1 MYWSVAGLYAAFAA
15 ESFIRVPKMGTFW
28 QVVAWTFVLVTGL
41 CLCFLSKRKRIGRHN
56 LGKIRGNAPPQYFG
70 DILYKKTM
78 DINSDTPNPEKTTG
92 KVKTHDAEW
101 LKELAIQSWQAE
113 LVMSG
118 LIITGLLQMPDLF
131 IKWVEPSIIQSGEIE
146 FSFLN
151 MASTFFLIGIDTMII
166 FFGVH
171 LLFRGIWIALLGL
184 NSVYPNGIDVTS
196 TGGLSE
202 KYWQKAK
209 EKYPDLTAYNVEL
222 DATCSVL
229 FSMAAVIVIMISSV
243 SIIIL
248 LFYQLIQLLTSYF
261 PILSDYMLPIGIGFY
276 LIFLLVSIIAQ
287 YLAKKYPDNEK
298 IAKIL
303 TGYGSITS
311 TVFSLYIFRK
321 PIGYI
326 SSILT
331 SNSKS
336 KSGRYIFFLACAVMG
351 FMGAK
356 HLESHYAFS
365 DFEAKR
371 YFTFNNKPHQIL
383 AFNYENLLDKEAEI
397 YTPVIQSD
405 MVKDDFLKVFI
416 PTIARETEHIS
427 FEEYGLMKRIKMTDA
442 QRQARDKERL
452 AAYKQ
457 FNQIYINNVV
467 QDSLEY
473 QFYTHPQ
480 AAERGL
486 VVYVPSDSFIR
497 GRNILEIR
505 KNYFSKDSVQKI
517 VKIPFFFKKG

>member
-1 MYWSVAGLYAAFAA
+1 
-15 ESFIRVPKMGTFW
+15 
-28 QVVAWTFVLVTGL
+28 
-41 CLCFLSKRKRIGRHN
+41 
-56 LGKIRGNAPPQYFG
+56 
-70 DILYKKTM
+70 M
-78 DINSDTPNPEKTTG
+78 DIHSETPKQEQITN
-92 KVKTHDAEW
+92 KVKTHDADW

-118 LIITGLLQMPDLF
+118 LIITGLFQMPDLF

-151 MASTFFLIGIDTMII
+151 MASTFFLVGIDTMII
-166 FFGVH
+166 FFGIH

-196 TGGLSE
+196 KFGLGE

-209 EKYPDLTAYNVEL
+209 EKYPDLTAYNIEL

-229 FSMAAVIVIMISSV
+229 FSMAAVIIIMISSI

-261 PILSDYMLPIGIGFY
+261 PIIADYILPIGIGFY
-276 LIFLLVSIIAQ
+276 LLFMLISLVSQ
-287 YLAKKYPDNEK
+287 YLGKKYPDNQR
-298 IAKIL
+298 IVKIL
-303 TGYGSITS
+303 LGYSFAMS
-311 TVFSLYIFRK
+311 TIFSLYIFRK

-326 SSILT
+326 TSILT
-331 SNSKS
+331 SNTKS
-336 KSGRYIFFLACAVMG
+336 KSGMYLFMLACAVMG

-356 HLESHYAFS
+356 HMGSHYAFT
-365 DFEAKR
+365 DFEAQK

-405 MVKDDFLKVFI
+405 IITDDFVKVFI
-416 PTIARETEHIS
+416 PTIAREKEHIP
-427 FEEYGLMKRIKMTDA
+427 FQEYGLVKRFKMNAA
-442 QRQARDKERL
+442 QKEARDKERL
-452 AAYKQ
+452 SAYKH
-457 FNQIYINNVV
+457 FNQIYINNVL
-467 QDSLEY
+467 QDSLDY

-486 VVYVPSDSFIR
+486 LVYVPSDNFVK

-505 KNYFSKDSVQKI
+505 KNYFSKDSIQKI
-517 VKIPFFFKKG
+517 VKIPFFFKKE